1 MKTMNRMVNVAVQVL
16 PEGGGSTSYA
26 LVDEAI
32 RVIAESGYTYRVCPF
47 ETVVECTLEE
57 AMALIAG
64 IHQAVESAGADRM
77 LTYVKI
83 QSDFSGDVAISDKM
97 RKYDKF

>member
-1 MKTMNRMVNVAVQVL
+1 MVNIAVQVL
-16 PEGGGSTSYA
+16 PEGGGSISYA

-32 RVIAESGYTYRVCPF
+32 RVIADSGFAYRVCPF
-47 ETVVECTLEE
+47 ETVVECSLEE
-57 AMALIAG
+57 GLDLIAD
-64 IHQAVESAGADRM
+64 IHKAVESAGADRM

-83 QSDFSGDVAISDKM
+83 QSDFTGDVAISDKM